1 MLSDLALMLESVMNT
16 MTQVFNLYTGTI
28 VLTGVLALWLLRKVV
43 RLFRHLSGKEEIAMA
58 DLLATLGTV
67 ATSVLTYVGNV
78 CATIVAQPLL
88 LLTVGFLF
96 IGGVIGIFG
105 RLLSRS

>member
-1 MLSDLALMLESVMNT
+1 MKGGLLTETPSAMTSLLSV
-16 MTQVFNLYTGTI
+16 
-28 VLTGVLALWLLRKVV
+28 
-43 RLFRHLSGKEEIAMA
+43 
-58 DLLATLGTV
+58 LGTV
-67 ATSVLTYVGNV
+67 GTSVLDTVSDVAGV
-78 CATIVAQPLL
+78 IVAQPLL

>member
-1 MLSDLALMLESVMNT
+1 MAELLT
-16 MTQVFNLYTGTI
+16 NLG
-28 VLTGVLALWLLRKVV
+28 L
-43 RLFRHLSGKEEIAMA
+43 
-58 DLLATLGTV
+58 V
-67 ATSVLTYVGNV
+67 ATEVIEYVGTV

-105 RLLSRS
+105 RLLSRN